1 MARLFIVG
9 LVLMISASAAQA
21 AEKHPLGALYRAAEM
36 GLPNAQTELASHY
49 LVGEGVKRDPV
60 KARQW
65 FEKAA
70 NQGHP
75 QAQTVLGWLYLGGT
89 GVKADKLRAA
99 LWLKRASLQG
109 SAEAQLSLG
118 ILHATGKGVAQD
130 FVESYMWLSL
140 AAGKLP
146 PGKKRDEAFGWRQSV
161 SKHLTRDQ
169 IAEANRLARGMG
181 AFEPR

>member
-9 LVLMISASAAQA
+9 LVFLASVSAAQA
-21 AEKHPLGALYRAAEM
+21 AEKHPLGALYRAAEL

-60 KARQW
+60 KARHW

-70 NQGHP
+70 NQGQP

-89 GVKADKLRAA
+89 GVKADTLQAA
-99 LWLKRASLQG
+99 IWFKRASLQG

-118 ILHATGKGVAQD
+118 ILHATGKGVVQD
-130 FVESYMWLSL
+130 FIESYMWLSL
-140 AAGKLP
+140 AEGNLP
-146 PGKKRDEAFGWRQSV
+146 PGKKRDQASGWRQSV
-161 SKHLTRDQ
+161 SKKMTRDE
-169 IAEANRLARGMG
+169 IDEARRLARAMG
-181 AFEPR
+181 AFEGK